1 MIKQMMAF
9 PEIGQISALISEVEI
24 LTGSK
29 IIVLLSDMFR
39 PPDERSI
46 DLAFNHM
53 EQMAIKERD
62 QHGEVPELLLIL
74 HGGAKFSRTSL
85 LKMRVLSQKYS
96 LKMIVSG
103 NTASLFTA
111 FLATGQVLGN
121 IEMYKEMKYEMFN
134 VPAEELVVD
143 FLRTTSQLS
152 FLPLNEDEIQNLILK
167 NNVTKIDSKTNAE
180 NAVDLTGVHEV
191 FLRYIKS
198 MEEVFNF
205 REGILGRNLGFNPVN
220 PNSINYTTQDIDL
233 KKLVSLLSELNV
245 KFSKYIA
252 MKNGIFLSFLSS
264 NFEKETS
271 DNSGVW
277 Q

>member
-1 MIKQMMAF
+1 MAF

-29 IIVLLSDMFR
+29 VIVLLSDMFR
-39 PPDERSI
+39 PPDEKSI
-46 DLAFNHM
+46 DLAINHM
-53 EQMAIKERD
+53 EQWAINERE
-62 QHGEVPELLLIL
+62 QYGEMPEILLIL

-85 LKMRVLSQKYS
+85 LKMKLLSQKYS
-96 LKMIVSG
+96 LKMIISG
-103 NTASLFTA
+103 NTASMFTA

-121 IEMYKEMKYEMFN
+121 MDVYKEMKYEMFN
-134 VPAEELVVD
+134 VPAEELVLD

-152 FLPLNEDEIQNLILK
+152 FLPLSEDEIQNLILK
-167 NNVTKIDSKTNAE
+167 NNVAKMYCKADTGNG
-180 NAVDLTGVHEV
+180 NDLTGVHGV

-198 MEEVFNF
+198 MEEVFNLQD
-205 REGILGRNLGFNPVN
+205 GILGRNLGFKPIN
-220 PNSINYTTQDIDL
+220 PNSINYVTHELDL
-233 KKLVSLLSELNV
+233 KKLSSLLSELNV

-252 MKNGIFLSFLSS
+252 MRNSIFLSFLSS
-264 NFEKETS
+264 NFVKETL